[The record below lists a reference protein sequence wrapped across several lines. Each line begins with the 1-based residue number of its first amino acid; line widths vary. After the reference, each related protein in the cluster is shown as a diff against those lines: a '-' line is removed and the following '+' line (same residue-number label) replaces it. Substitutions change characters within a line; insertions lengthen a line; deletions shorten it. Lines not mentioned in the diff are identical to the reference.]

1 MERSKGATV
10 ERGTMTVFISSD
22 AEEDLVNGYWF
33 YERQSLG
40 LVTLSGVA

>member
-1 MERSKGATV
+1 VERSKGATV

-22 AEEDLVNGYWF
+22 AEEDLVNSYWF

-40 LVTLSGVA
+40 LVTISEVA

>member
-1 MERSKGATV
+1 
-10 ERGTMTVFISSD
+10 MTVFISSD